1 MLLASRALASLARL
15 QAPPHWM
22 LAHFLTQQHQVTRPP
37 LWWHA
42 VSQKKILQIII
53 FMVTVINQ
61 SYKTKY
67 LNVCQIFVFNIQIDI
82 YNLIS
87 MILCGH
93 ISFVSFIYLFY
104 LLL

>member
-1 MLLASRALASLARL
+1 MHMHKLFSSFQEAAAVLLASRALASLARL

-61 SYKTKY
+61 SDKTKY
-67 LNVCQIFVFNIQIDI
+67 LNVCLFFFNFQ
-82 YNLIS
+82 N
-87 MILCGH
+87 
-93 ISFVSFIYLFY
+93 
-104 LLL
+104 